1 MHQLSI
7 IIFIECRHM
16 SSYLLRYDFH
26 WLNAMNISCQFD
38 TNGRN
43 TDQIISSMIKKN
55 VNEIEYLFYG
65 AERSVS

>member
-1 MHQLSI
+1 
-7 IIFIECRHM
+7 M

-55 VNEIEYLFYG
+55 VNEIEYLFNG